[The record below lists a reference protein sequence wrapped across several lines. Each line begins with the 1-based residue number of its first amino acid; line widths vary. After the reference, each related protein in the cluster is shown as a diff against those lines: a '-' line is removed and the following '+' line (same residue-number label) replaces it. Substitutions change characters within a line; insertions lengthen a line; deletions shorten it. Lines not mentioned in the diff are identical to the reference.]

1 MGFIR
6 RCLMAAGYVLVF
18 VGSAQSLT
26 IGETAVLSI
35 ADGQNGNL
43 LLAQSTKLAQAASI
57 QSFSFYVTGAS
68 GNLILGMYDAT
79 GPNGGPGALKA
90 STASFTPTT
99 GWNTAKVLAP
109 VSLAAGNYWL
119 AYLPSSSN
127 LTFVRNSAGSCAYY
141 SYGFGSMPK
150 NFSSSPASCTG
161 TTWSLF
167 ATLAPV
173 STSSS
178 PVNGACGSANGAA
191 VSTAP
196 TANLCST
203 GTASNAAGSGPW
215 SWTCSGSNGGA
226 AATCSATKVASAQ
239 PVNGACGSANGA
251 AVSTAPT
258 ANLCSTGTASNAAG
272 SGPWS
277 WTCTGSN
284 GGSAASCSDK
294 LASTTTG
301 TTPAGGLLPTVR
313 DTSANWKM
321 AGMLSVGGIPN
332 RTTQCGTTIKPRG
345 SGLDDTAN
353 IQNVINACP
362 AGEVV
367 LLAAGTFTVGE
378 GNAISISSSVTLR
391 GAGPGSTIV
400 QRTNGCHALSPSSNG
415 GCGSNPSPFVIVGPA
430 QTIDVPWVSGNGVT
444 STNLTADAA
453 QGASSVQVSSASG
466 FSVGQMVLLDETSG
480 AAWQPDVDFGGS
492 SKVWAA
498 PDFRVQWSKHQPSQN
513 IDDFSSTTYPY
524 TANGA
529 GCWFSTPTAANGNNK
544 RCDRPTS
551 EIKKVSAISGNTITF
566 DSPIMISYRVANTA
580 QLSYYQYPFLSGA
593 GVENITFSGSDRS
606 TITFLSAVNSWAYR
620 IECTTSQ
627 GQSDTYQEAS
637 CISLD
642 QSLRIQM
649 EQVYAHDAA
658 FPDPA
663 TASYWISFTTGTSES
678 LLTNS
683 IILKANKLMASL
695 QSGQGNVIAYNYMDQ
710 QEICCEGADNWI
722 ENGISNSHYAG
733 AHHALLEGNFTSQMG
748 GDDTHGNSTYN
759 TYFRNY
765 STGYRLPSWVNA
777 YDNKTIND
785 LTKSPSAPGPLAAA
799 LVYPYNYWESFI
811 GNVLGYPN
819 YSTAVNGWT
828 YLSTTG
834 SPAIFSLGAQSNV
847 PGVDPKSN
855 LDINGGTTIAHGNY
869 DYLTNAVAWD
879 SNISSK
885 TLPNSLYL
893 RAKPAFF
900 GAGSG
905 YTWPW
910 VNPTGA
916 PQVYQTCAGG
926 SRYCL
931 PAKARYDAGTPFT
944 QP

>member
-1 MGFIR
+1 MRFIR
-6 RCLMAAGYVLVF
+6 ACLVAASCVLGF
-18 VGSAQSLT
+18 LGCAQARTMT
-26 IGETAVLSI
+26 IGQQAVWGGLETR
-35 ADGQNGNL
+35 NGNL
-43 LLAQSTKLAQAASI
+43 GSGEIAKLSHTATCAGSKGGTTARCSALLKTIGPSDST
-57 QSFSFYVTGAS
+57 S
-68 GNLILGMYDAT
+68 G
-79 GPNGGPGALKA
+79 
-90 STASFTPTT
+90 
-99 GWNTAKVLAP
+99 V
-109 VSLAAGNYWL
+109 
-119 AYLPSSSN
+119 LPSYN
-127 LTFVRNSAGSCAYY
+127 DAY
-141 SYGFGSMPK
+141 
-150 NFSSSPASCTG
+150 
-161 TTWSLF
+161 
-167 ATLAPV
+167 
-173 STSSS
+173 
-178 PVNGACGSANGAA
+178 
-191 VSTAP
+191 
-196 TANLCST
+196 
-203 GTASNAAGSGPW
+203 
-215 SWTCSGSNGGA
+215 
-226 AATCSATKVASAQ
+226 
-239 PVNGACGSANGA
+239 
-251 AVSTAPT
+251 
-258 ANLCSTGTASNAAG
+258 
-272 SGPWS
+272 
-277 WTCTGSN
+277 
-284 GGSAASCSDK
+284 
-294 LASTTTG
+294 
-301 TTPAGGLLPTVR
+301 
-313 DTSANWKM
+313 ANWEG
-321 AGMLSVGGIPN
+321 AGLQSVGGIPN
-332 RTTQCGTTIKPRG
+332 RLTICGTVNPRG

-353 IQNVINACP
+353 IQNAINACP
-362 AGEVV
+362 LNQV
-367 LLAAGTFTVGE
+367 LSLAAGTFTINE
-378 GNAISISSSVTLR
+378 GNYVSITRGITLR
-391 GAGPGSTIV
+391 GANPCAGNSTCTLL
-400 QRTNGCHALSPSSNG
+400 QRTNGCKPLSPSSNG
-415 GCGSNPSPFVIVGPA
+415 KCGSNPSPFIVVGPA
-430 QTIDVPWVSGNGVT
+430 QTISIPYVSPNGVT

-551 EIKKVSAISGNTITF
+551 EIKKVSAINGNTITF

-580 QLSYYQYPFLSGA
+580 QLSYYQHPFLSGA

-620 IECTTSQ
+620 IECTVSQ
-627 GQSDTYQEAS
+627 GQSDTWQEAS
-637 CISLD
+637 CISID

-663 TASYWISFTTGTSES
+663 TGSYWISFTTGTSES

-683 IILKANKLMASL
+683 IILRANKLMTSL

-710 QEICCEGADNWI
+710 QEICCEGADSWI
-722 ENGISNSHYAG
+722 ENGLSNSHYAG
-733 AHHALLEGNFTSQMG
+733 AHHALFEGNFTSQMG

-785 LTKSPSAPGPLAAA
+785 LTGSPGGTPRPLAAA

-819 YSTAVNGWT
+819 YSTAANGWT
-828 YLSTTG
+828 YISTTG

-869 DYLTNAVAWD
+869 DYLSNAVTWD
-879 SNISSK
+879 SKYSDHN
-885 TLPNSLYL
+885 LPNS
-893 RAKPAFF
+893 FF
-900 GAGSG
+900 LPKAPPFFSPGASCT
-905 YTWPW
+905 YPWPW
-910 VNPTGA
+910 VTPTETPA
-916 PQVYQTCAGG
+916 IQTNSCDG
-926 SRYCL
+926 SGL